1 MAEKEEKEKEEK
13 EKLRTTHF
21 GLLVELSENRAS
33 PGSTTGCDFGIRP
46 VLIEIVGWKRKLKLG
61 RITTIFISTVL

>member
-1 MAEKEEKEKEEK
+1 MPSVAEKEKE

-33 PGSTTGCDFGIRP
+33 PGKLILSEP
-46 VLIEIVGWKRKLKLG
+46 V
-61 RITTIFISTVL
+61 FIHEDGDLTFRLRGGSLAFLLAVFA